1 MKVFSFLGAI
11 MLILVSLM
19 LFIQCPPEIPDEI
32 APVVNIIYP
41 VDGQAVSG
49 TIKVSVAA
57 TDETDLK
64 QINLFID
71 GEMKAVSENQ
81 ILEYMWNT
89 TPIADNR
96 NHSLYATATD
106 RSDNNGFSGNVIVR
120 VVTGSDPDTLA
131 PVITILNPVNLSIVV
146 DTVNVVSQVY
156 DDTQIDKVEYFVD
169 GELIHTTTQ
178 TPYSF
183 KWIVTNYINGSSHS
197 LFGQAYDMNQNSS
210 VSNVVTVTV
219 QNTVSYPDTLP
230 PVITILNPVNLSTV
244 VDSVNVV
251 SQVSD
256 NTQIDRVEYF
266 VDGELIHTATQ
277 TPYSFKWI
285 VTNYVNGSSHSL
297 FGQAYDTNQN
307 SSVSNVVTVTV
318 QNTVSYPDT
327 LPPVITI
334 LNPVNLSTVGDTV
347 NVVSQVYDDTQID
360 RVEYFVDGE
369 LIHTTTQMPYNFQWI
384 LTNYVNGSSHSL
396 FGQAYDTNQNSSV
409 SNVVTVTVQNADI
422 TPPTVLIIYPASGSI
437 FTAGTVI
444 SVTVDAQDNI
454 GIQRVEIYI
463 DGELKITDTSS
474 PYSYDWDTTGYGD
487 GGIHTIYV
495 KAFDFAGNNNVQLVT
510 VTVNP

>member
-244 VDSVNVV
+244 
-251 SQVSD
+251 
-256 NTQIDRVEYF
+256 
-266 VDGELIHTATQ
+266 
-277 TPYSFKWI
+277 
-285 VTNYVNGSSHSL
+285 
-297 FGQAYDTNQN
+297 
-307 SSVSNVVTVTV
+307 
-318 QNTVSYPDT
+318 
-327 LPPVITI
+327 
-334 LNPVNLSTVGDTV
+334 GDTV